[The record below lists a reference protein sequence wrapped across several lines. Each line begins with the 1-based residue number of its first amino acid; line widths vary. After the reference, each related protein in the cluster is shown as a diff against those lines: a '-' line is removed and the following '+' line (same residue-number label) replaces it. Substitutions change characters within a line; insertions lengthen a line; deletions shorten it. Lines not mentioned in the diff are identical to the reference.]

1 MHMKKAV
8 IFDLDG
14 TLANTLTSLA
24 YCTNRALEDFGLQAI
39 PQECYKKIRRKRR
52 AYADYAGV
60 ALCWGKR
67 AALPRPGHDG
77 FAAVPCLLDEV
88 YDRYME
94 YFAKDCLYE
103 VKPYPGIPELLDT
116 LKEKKIKIAVFS
128 NKPHA
133 NTVDVV
139 ETLFG
144 KGFFDA
150 VQGQKTNVPKKPA
163 PDGVYAIMERLDVS
177 PEETIYVGDSWVD
190 IETGRAAGNFAVGVL
205 WGFRDEEEL
214 RAHHADAVI
223 TAPGELMELL

>member
-1 MHMKKAV
+1 
-8 IFDLDG
+8 
-14 TLANTLTSLA
+14 
-24 YCTNRALEDFGLQAI
+24 
-39 PQECYKKIRRKRR
+39 
-52 AYADYAGV
+52 
-60 ALCWGKR
+60 
-67 AALPRPGHDG
+67 
-77 FAAVPCLLDEV
+77 
-88 YDRYME
+88 ME

-223 TAPGELMELL
+223 TAPASCWNCCEIFYFFL